1 LHLVL
6 DGLVLQ
12 LGPELPEAEG
22 QLHIPNV
29 TLRELSIEGEIY
41 NAWMIGSVPS
51 TVGLWSGKQRARAA
65 HIVVGEDGFGDLL
78 DRFEE
83 ILMFLRCKGFT
94 NIITELRNNRWSPI
108 ATVRPTRELGALPE
122 VPRGLIR
129 ARGTEARL

>member
-1 LHLVL
+1 
-6 DGLVLQ
+6 
-12 LGPELPEAEG
+12 
-22 QLHIPNV
+22 
-29 TLRELSIEGEIY
+29 
-41 NAWMIGSVPS
+41 MIGSVPS
-51 TVGLWSGKQRARAA
+51 TVGLWPGKQRAHAA

-94 NIITELRNNRWSPI
+94 ELRNNRWSPI
-108 ATVRPTRELGALPE
+108 ATVWPTRELGALPE